1 MKPTKAEFRQQIA
14 SGKVLYS
21 TMLSMVRN
29 PRWIEILSTL
39 DFDFITIDTE
49 HSPYNWSQ
57 VGDLISVLNAH
68 GIPPVVRM
76 PRPTWEFVSRLFD
89 SGAYGILAP
98 YCESLD
104 DIKDIVRA
112 ARLRPMKGELARRA
126 FDEDVWPSDDTKNH
140 LAEYN
145 EGHVV
150 MIGVES
156 VPAVENL
163 DKILDIGGI
172 DVIFIGPA
180 DITTSMGIP
189 RDFDHPRF
197 DEMVRH
203 IVSVCKARDVQVAVN
218 FQGWEHAAKWGS
230 QGVSLLMHAFDYRVL
245 HEAYRRDLENIARV
259 IGDTSKTIS
268 ETDAHI

>member
-1 MKPTKAEFRQQIA
+1 MSPTKAEFRRQIA

-21 TMLSMVRN
+21 TMLSMTRN
-29 PRWIEILSTL
+29 PRWLEMMATL

-49 HSPYNWSQ
+49 HSPYSWGEVS
-57 VGDLISVLNAH
+57 DLISVLNAH
-68 GIPPVVRM
+68 GIPPVIRM
-76 PRPTWEFVSRLFD
+76 PRPSSEYVSRLFD
-89 SGAYGILAP
+89 QGAYGILAP
-98 YCESLD
+98 YCENLD
-104 DIKDIVRA
+104 DIRDIVRA
-112 ARLRPMKGELARRA
+112 ARLRPMKGEFARRA
-126 FDEDVWPSDDTKNH
+126 FDEDSWPSDDTKNH

-156 VPAVENL
+156 VPAAENIEN
-163 DKILDIGGI
+163 ILDIGGI
-172 DVIFIGPA
+172 DAVFIGPA
-180 DITTSMGIP
+180 DMTTSMGIP

-203 IVSVCKARDVQVAVN
+203 IVSVCKSHQVQVAVN

-230 QGVSLLMHAFDYRVL
+230 QGVSLLIHAFDYRVL
-245 HEAYRRDLENIARV
+245 HAAYRRDLENIANA
-259 IGDTSKTIS
+259 IGDKSKIIA

>member
-21 TMLSMVRN
+21 TILSMIRN
-29 PRWIEILSTL
+29 PRWIEMMSTL

-49 HSPYNWSQ
+49 HSPYSWGEVSN
-57 VGDLISVLNAH
+57 LISVLNAH
-68 GIPPVVRM
+68 DIPPVVRM
-76 PRPTWEFVSRLFD
+76 PRPTWEYVSRLFD
-89 SGAYGILAP
+89 QGAYGILAP
-98 YCESLD
+98 YCENLD
-104 DIKDIVRA
+104 DIRDIVRA
-112 ARLRPMKGELARRA
+112 ARIRPMKGEFAKKA
-126 FDEDVWPSDDTKNH
+126 FDDDIWPSEGTKNH

-145 EGHVV
+145 DGNVV

-172 DVIFIGPA
+172 DAIFIGPA

-197 DEMVRH
+197 HEMISH
-203 IVSVCKARDVQVAVN
+203 IVSTCKARGVQVAIN
-218 FQGWEHAAKWGS
+218 FQGWEHAALAGKL
-230 QGVSLLMHAFDYRVL
+230 GVSLLMHAFDYRVL
-245 HEAYRRDLENIARV
+245 HEAYRSDLENIAKA
-259 IGDTSKTIS
+259 IGDTSKTIAK
-268 ETDAHI
+268 TDAHI